1 MSDRPVETL
10 LLKRSDV
17 AALLG
22 MRECIDAVEAAF
34 REHADGKLD
43 RPGSP
48 GTPVPAGS
56 LHGKAASPNSYLA
69 AKTNGHFPRHAA
81 AHRPPTNQGPTPP
94 FGARRRP
101 LRASRG

>member
-43 RPGSP
+43 RPGIL
-48 GTPVPAGS
+48 GMHVPAGS
-56 LHGKAASPNSYLA
+56 FHVKAASLNSY
-69 AKTNGHFPRHAA
+69 F
-81 AHRPPTNQGPTPP
+81 
-94 FGARRRP
+94 ARRRTPTSPATP
-101 LRASRG
+101 LRTGCRRSRAPFCCSAPATAVCWR